1 MATPAKIARVE
12 ALREK
17 LTRAK
22 AAYLASSGGLT
33 VQEVTDLRAL
43 LRKER
48 IEYHVVKNTLLKIA
62 AKDTPVSK
70 LGSLLQ
76 GPNAVALTFDD
87 PVAPAR
93 VLTRYAKGQ
102 QKLAL
107 KAAVVDGGLVQAR
120 DLQALAELPSRE
132 VLLAQLL
139 SALNSVPGQLV
150 NVLAAVPRSL
160 VNVLDAIRAE
170 KEKA

>member
-1 MATPAKIARVE
+1 MATPAKIAKVE
-12 ALREK
+12 VLREK
-17 LTRAK
+17 LARAR
-22 AAYLASSGGLT
+22 AAYLTSSSGLT
-33 VQEVTDLRAL
+33 VQQVTDLRAM

-48 IEYHVVKNTLLKIA
+48 IEYHVVKNTLMRIA

-70 LGSLLQ
+70 LGSLLE
-76 GPNAVALTFDD
+76 GPNAIALTFDD

-93 VLTRYAKGQ
+93 VLTRYVKGQ

-139 SALNSVPGQLV
+139 SVLSSVPARLV

-160 VNVLDAIRAE
+160 VNVLDAIRAQ
-170 KEKA
+170 KETA